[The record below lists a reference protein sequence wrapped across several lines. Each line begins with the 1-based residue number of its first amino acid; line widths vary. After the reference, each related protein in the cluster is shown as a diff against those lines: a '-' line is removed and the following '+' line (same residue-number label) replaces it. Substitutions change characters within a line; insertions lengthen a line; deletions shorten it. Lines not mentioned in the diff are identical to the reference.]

1 VKLGDIVRK
10 TKGDHDLDR
19 VGMIVEIITN
29 KLGNTIVTV
38 QSEVGLRKWY
48 ANLTEVISETHM

>member
-1 VKLGDIVRK
+1 MKLGDIVRK
-10 TKGDHDLDR
+10 TQGDHDLDK

-38 QSEVGLRKWY
+38 QSDAGLRKWY
-48 ANLTEVISETHM
+48 ANFIEVISETHM